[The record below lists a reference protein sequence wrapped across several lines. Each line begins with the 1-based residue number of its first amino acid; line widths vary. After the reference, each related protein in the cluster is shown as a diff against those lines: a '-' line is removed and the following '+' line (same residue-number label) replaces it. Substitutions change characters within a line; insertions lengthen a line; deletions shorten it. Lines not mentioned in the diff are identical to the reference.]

1 MNAAALSM
9 ECPLQWV
16 NRVAISSLNVWSFDV
31 GHGQVSLCLLGS
43 SQMSPL
49 RSLLEMP
56 FEISALT
63 LYIRSSV
70 HQAFTSQFANLH
82 CYDHATRDTTHNNI
96 DDP

>member
-1 MNAAALSM
+1 MNAAAAHF
-9 ECPLQWV
+9 QW
-16 NRVAISSLNVWSFDV
+16 NVLCNELIELLFQVWMFWSFDA
-31 GHGQVSLCLLGS
+31 GQVSVCLPGS

-49 RSLLEMP
+49 RSLLQIP

-63 LYIRSSV
+63 LYISYTV

-82 CYDHATRDTTHNNI
+82 CYDHVTRDTTHNNI